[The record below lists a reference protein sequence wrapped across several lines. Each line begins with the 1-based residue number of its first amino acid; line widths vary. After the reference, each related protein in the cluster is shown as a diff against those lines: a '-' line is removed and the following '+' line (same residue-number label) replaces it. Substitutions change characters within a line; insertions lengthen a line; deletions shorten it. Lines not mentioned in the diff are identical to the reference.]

1 MGILSFFKKL
11 KEEAVDQ
18 PTYKATPDSLGLNF
32 SVKPDELSASL
43 SGEIESPLLRFQH
56 TLLKSLEEQGVAIR
70 IANGFEVESIN
81 AVNLDESFYEAFYL
95 PPVFNGRINTKI
107 KGRTSQAAFE
117 ITAEPV
123 MPNGELISHYELK
136 GPFLKIS
143 QTEQFLLKSAD
154 WQALSTINNHQ
165 ALTAG
170 QKTEFANN
178 SLVLQLKNAEAAG
191 CNIDLSHF
199 KNIDYIQP
207 EKMGLSMQELENGD
221 LMLSPT
227 FGKNLDHKDI
237 ENRLGQ
243 IGDAK
248 QEMIFK
254 VRNSF
259 VLLDEKR
266 LEAAKEILTTRRIP
280 KAQVKKFFEAPTA
293 YLNAAVIDLDTGFSM
308 RVKGAEKFQHAYFGD
323 VEESGVDWFG
333 DGKPTERTETL
344 EALGNILNNDETLT
358 EFKQVIQDSEEL
370 GSQTVDFEGISVDVT
385 DKPLIEQA
393 VKQGE
398 ELIAQQSNSTHDTE
412 LEGERELELEPELPL
427 QTAVVAI
434 DTNDDDVEFE
444 VSSSHINDINF
455 DKVIFSRDNLKRD
468 PFPHQEEGIQWLLGL
483 MTAGQFGEG
492 QFGEEKPVGGGLL
505 ADDMGL
511 GKSYMALVAIHEYM
525 HRIKEHKKQEKPI
538 LLVAPLSLLEN
549 WKDEIDKTF
558 HASPFTDVVILQS
571 AADLK
576 RFKVKGAK
584 KETLQAVADD
594 STLGQDDIRYSLKI
608 GGEYGA
614 DRLDQPNRLV
624 LATYQTIRDY
634 QFSLSRI
641 DWAVVAFDEA
651 QNIKNPNTIV
661 TRAAKALKGDFKLL
675 ATGTPVENSLKD
687 FWCLFDTA
695 VPGLLGSWR
704 EFRETYIAPILEA
717 KDDSA
722 AVQQD
727 VGLQLRQ
734 AVGQYMLRRT
744 KEEKLKA
751 LPAKHLWIGD
761 ETLVEGNTQFH
772 RGLVGCMQGSQ
783 KSAYDQVLQNVHDQ
797 EGDKRAL
804 ILSSLPKLRQIC
816 IHHDIA
822 AIQPASATS
831 KLIADSINASC
842 KIQSLITILDEVKQK
857 DEKVIIFATTKAIQS
872 YLSFVLGARYNL
884 AIDIVN
890 GETKAIANSANV
902 STRKSILAEFED
914 KDGFNIVIM
923 SPVAAGVG
931 LTVIGANNVV
941 HLERHWNPAKEAQ
954 ATDRVY
960 RIGQKKEVNVYMPI
974 AAHPSIR
981 TFDQQLAKLLQKKT
995 NLSEAVVAQPDL
1007 QSDMAKIM
1015 V

>member
-11 KEEAVDQ
+11 KEESVDQ
-18 PTYKATPDSLGLNF
+18 PTYKVTADSLGLNF
-32 SVKPDELSASL
+32 SVSQSELSASL
-43 SGEIESPLLRFQH
+43 IGEVEAPLLRFQH
-56 TLLKSLEEQGVAIR
+56 TLLKSLEEQGAAIR
-70 IANGFEVESIN
+70 IANGFEVESFN
-81 AVNLDESFYEAFYL
+81 AVSLDESFYEAFYL
-95 PPVFNGRINTKI
+95 PPQFNGSINTKI
-107 KGRTSQAAFE
+107 KGRTSQTAFG

-136 GPFLKIS
+136 GPYLKIS
-143 QTEQFLLKSAD
+143 STEQFLLKSKD
-154 WQALSTINNHQ
+154 WQALVSIKNHK
-165 ALTAG
+165 ALTPS

-191 CNIDLSHF
+191 CKIDLSHF
-199 KNIDYIQP
+199 RNIDYIKP

-227 FGKNLDHKDI
+227 FGKDIDQKDI

-243 IGDAK
+243 IGSSK
-248 QEMIFK
+248 EEMIFK

-333 DGKPTERTETL
+333 GGQPIEKSETI
-344 EALGNILNNDETLT
+344 EALGKVIANRESLAD
-358 EFKQVIQDSEEL
+358 FKKTVEDAQEL
-370 GSQTVDFEGISVDVT
+370 GAQTVNFEGVTVDVT

-393 VKQGE
+393 IKQGE
-398 ELIAQQSNSTHDTE
+398 KLIEKQNSSDYE
-412 LEGERELELEPELPL
+412 DESEDGLESEIEEKL

-444 VSSSHINDINF
+444 VSSGDINSINF
-455 DKVIFSRDNLKRD
+455 DKVIFARENLKRL

-483 MTAGQFGEG
+483 MTAGQFGED
-492 QFGEEKPVGGGLL
+492 KPVGGGLL

-525 HRIKEHKKQEKPI
+525 HRIKEHKKKEKPV

-576 RFKVKGAK
+576 RFKVQGAK

-594 STLGQDDIRYSLKI
+594 STLEKDDIRYSLKI

-641 DWAVVAFDEA
+641 DWAIVAFDEA

-717 KDDSA
+717 KEDA
-722 AVQQD
+722 AALQLE
-727 VGLQLRQ
+727 VGLQLRH
-734 AVGQYMLRRT
+734 AVGRYMLRRT
-744 KEEKLKA
+744 KEEKLSA

-761 ETLVEGNTQFH
+761 ETLVEGNTRFH
-772 RGLVGCMQGSQ
+772 SGLVGNMQGSQ
-783 KSAYDQVLQNVHDQ
+783 KTAYDQVLQSVHDQ

-872 YLSFVLGARYNL
+872 YLSFVLGVRYNL
-884 AIDIVN
+884 AVDIVN
-890 GETKAIANSANV
+890 GETKAISNTTNI

-923 SPVAAGVG
+923 SPLAAGVG

-960 RIGQKKEVNVYMPI
+960 RIGQKKEVNVYLPI

>member
-11 KEEAVDQ
+11 KEESVDQ
-18 PTYKATPDSLGLNF
+18 PTYKATADSLGLNF
-32 SVKPDELSASL
+32 SVAESDLSASI
-43 SGEIESPLLRFQH
+43 SGEIEAPLLRFQH
-56 TLLKSLEEQGVAIR
+56 ALLKSLEEQGAASR

-81 AVNLDESFYEAFYL
+81 VVNLDESFYEAFYL
-95 PPVFNGRINTKI
+95 PPVFNGSINTKI
-107 KGRTSQAAFE
+107 KGRTSQSAFE
-117 ITAEPV
+117 VTAEPV

-136 GPFLKIS
+136 GPYLKIS
-143 QTEQFLLKSAD
+143 QTEKFLLKSAD
-154 WQALSTINNHQ
+154 WQALSSVNDHKNLS
-165 ALTAG
+165 AV

-178 SLVLQLKNAEAAG
+178 SLVLHLKNAESAG

-199 KNIDYIQP
+199 RNIDYIQP
-207 EKMGLSMQELENGD
+207 EKLGLSMQELENGD
-221 LMLSPT
+221 LMLFPT
-227 FGKNLDHKDI
+227 FGKELDQKDI
-237 ENRLGQ
+237 ESRLGQ

-266 LEAAKEILTTRRIP
+266 LEVAKEIITMRRIP

-333 DGKPTERTETL
+333 DGEPRERTGTI
-344 EALGNILNNDETLT
+344 EALGQLINNDETLT
-358 EFKQVIQDSEEL
+358 EFKQVVEDAQEL
-370 GSQTVDFEGISVDVT
+370 GSQTVDFEGIAVDVT
-385 DKPLIEQA
+385 DKPLIEQ
-393 VKQGE
+393 VVRQGE
-398 ELIAQQSNSTHDTE
+398 ELIAQQGTLATDTE
-412 LEGERELELEPELPL
+412 IENDQDCEEPEAPL
-427 QTAVVAI
+427 QAAVVAI

-444 VSSSHINDINF
+444 VSRNNINDINF
-455 DKVIFSRDNLKRD
+455 DKVIFSRDNLKRQ

-483 MTAGQFGEG
+483 MTAGQFDEDS
-492 QFGEEKPVGGGLL
+492 PVGGGLL

-576 RFKVKGAK
+576 RFKVQGAK
-584 KETLQAVADD
+584 KETLQAVGND
-594 STLGQDDIRYSLKI
+594 STLQQDDIRYSLKI

-624 LATYQTIRDY
+624 LATYQTVRDY

-651 QNIKNPNTIV
+651 QNIKNPNTII

-704 EFRETYIAPILEA
+704 EFRETYIAPILDA
-717 KDDSA
+717 KDDSE

-727 VGLQLRQ
+727 VGLKLRKT
-734 AVGQYMLRRT
+734 VGRYMLRRT
-744 KEEKLKA
+744 KEEKLSA

-761 ETLVEGNTQFH
+761 ETLVEGNTRFH
-772 RGLVGCMQGSQ
+772 SGLVGSMQGSQ
-783 KSAYDQVLQNVHDQ
+783 KTAYDQVLQSVHDQ

-804 ILSSLPKLRQIC
+804 ILGSLPKLRQIC

-822 AIQPASATS
+822 AMQPASATS

-842 KIQSLITILDEVKQK
+842 KIQSLITILDEVKHK
-857 DEKVIIFATTKAIQS
+857 DEKVIIFATTKAIQG
-872 YLSFVLGARYNL
+872 YLSFILGARYNL
-884 AIDIVN
+884 AVDIVN
-890 GETKAIANSANV
+890 GETKAISTAANTA
-902 STRKSILAEFED
+902 TRKSILAEFEL
-914 KDGFNIVIM
+914 KEGFNIVIM

-931 LTVIGANNVV
+931 LTVVGANNVI

-974 AAHPSIR
+974 AGHPSVR

>member
-1 MGILSFFKKL
+1 MGILSFFKKV
-11 KEEAVDQ
+11 KESAADQ
-18 PTYKATPDSLGLNF
+18 PTYKATADSLGLNF
-32 SVKPDELSASL
+32 SVDPGVLLTSL
-43 SGEIESPLLRFQH
+43 DGDTDALLLRYQH
-56 TLLKSLEEQGVAIR
+56 ILLKNLEEQGAATR
-70 IANGFEVESIN
+70 IANGFEVKS
-81 AVNLDESFYEAFYL
+81 VNVVKLDESFYEAFYL
-95 PPVFNGRINTKI
+95 PAVFKGSINTKI
-107 KGRTSQAAFE
+107 KGRTSQAAFA
-117 ITAEPV
+117 INAVPV

-136 GPFLKIS
+136 GPYLRIS

-154 WQALSTINNHQ
+154 WQALSSIDNHQ
-165 ALTAG
+165 VLNAS

-227 FGKNLDHKDI
+227 FGKDLDQKDI

-280 KAQVKKFFEAPTA
+280 KSQVKKFFEAPTA

-333 DGKPTERTETL
+333 DGKPREKSETVDT
-344 EALGNILNNDETLT
+344 LGQIINNDETLT
-358 EFKQVIQDSEEL
+358 EFKQKVEDAQEL
-370 GSQTVDFEGISVDVT
+370 GAQTVAFEGITVDVT
-385 DKPLIEQA
+385 DKQLIDQIVE
-393 VKQGE
+393 QGE
-398 ELIAQQSNSTHDTE
+398 ALIANKHSSAHYTE
-412 LEGERELELEPELPL
+412 LEDEQGLNAEEPEVQL

-434 DTNDDDVEFE
+434 DTNDDDVDFE
-444 VSSSHINDINF
+444 VTNNNINDIHF
-455 DKVIFSRDNLKRD
+455 EKMTFARDNLKRE

-483 MTAGQFGEG
+483 MTSGQFGEG
-492 QFGEEKPVGGGLL
+492 TPVGGGLL

-511 GKSYMALVAIHEYM
+511 GKSYMALVAIHEYK
-525 HRIKEHKKQEKPI
+525 HRIKERKKREKPV

-576 RFKVKGAK
+576 RFKVQGAK
-584 KETLQAVADD
+584 KETLQAVDND
-594 STLGQDDIRYSLKI
+594 SMLQQDDIRYSLKV

-651 QNIKNPNTIV
+651 QNIKNPNSIV

-704 EFRETYIAPILEA
+704 EFREIYIAPILDA

-722 AVQQD
+722 AVQQE

-734 AVGQYMLRRT
+734 TVGRYMLRRT
-744 KEEKLKA
+744 KEEKLTG

-761 ETLVEGNTQFH
+761 EALAEGGGRFH
-772 RGLVGCMQGSQ
+772 KGLVGCMQSHQ
-783 KSAYDQVLQNVHDQ
+783 KTAYDQVLQNVHDQ

-816 IHHDIA
+816 IHHDIDS
-822 AIQPASATS
+822 IQPASATS
-831 KLIADSINASC
+831 KIIADSINASC

-857 DEKVIIFATTKAIQS
+857 AEKVIIFATTKDIQR
-872 YLSFVLGARYNL
+872 YLSFILGVRYNL

-890 GETKAIANSANV
+890 GETKAISNTANV
-902 STRKSILAEFED
+902 STRKSILAEFEARE
-914 KDGFNIVIM
+914 GFNAVIM
-923 SPVAAGVG
+923 SPIAAGVG
-931 LTVIGANNVV
+931 LTVIGANNVI

-960 RIGQKKEVNVYMPI
+960 RIGQKKEVNVYLPI
-974 AAHPSIR
+974 ATHPSIR

-995 NLSEAVVAQPDL
+995 NLSEAVIAQPDL
-1007 QSDMAKIM
+1007 QKDIAKIM
-1015 V
+1015 EGTS

>member
-1 MGILSFFKKL
+1 VGILSFFKKL
-11 KEEAVDQ
+11 KEEADDQ

-56 TLLKSLEEQGVAIR
+56 ALLKSLEEQGVAIR

-81 AVNLDESFYEAFYL
+81 AVSLDESFYEAFYL

-199 KNIDYIQP
+199 RNIDYIQP

-227 FGKNLDHKDI
+227 FGKELDQKDI
-237 ENRLGQ
+237 ESRLGQ

-333 DGKPTERTETL
+333 DGEPKERTGTI
-344 EALGNILNNDETLT
+344 EALGQLINNDETLT
-358 EFKQVIQDSEEL
+358 EFKQAVEDAQEL
-370 GSQTVDFEGISVDVT
+370 GSQTVDFEGVAVDVT
-385 DKPLIEQA
+385 DKSLIEQV
-393 VKQGE
+393 VKQSE
-398 ELIAQQSNSTHDTE
+398 EAIAQQGTLAADTE
-412 LEGERELELEPELPL
+412 IENDQDCEEPEAPL

-455 DKVIFSRDNLKRD
+455 DKVIFSRDNLKRQ

-492 QFGEEKPVGGGLL
+492 SPVGGGLL

-576 RFKVKGAK
+576 RFKVQGAK
-584 KETLQAVADD
+584 KETLQAVGDD
-594 STLGQDDIRYSLKI
+594 STLQQDDIRYSLKI

-624 LATYQTIRDY
+624 LATYQTVRDY

-651 QNIKNPNTIV
+651 QKIKNPNTIV

-704 EFRETYIAPILEA
+704 EFRETYIAPILDA

-727 VGLQLRQ
+727 VGLKLRQ
-734 AVGQYMLRRT
+734 TVGRYMLRRT
-744 KEEKLKA
+744 KEEKLSA

-761 ETLVEGNTQFH
+761 ETLVEGNTRFH
-772 RGLVGCMQGSQ
+772 SGLVGSMQGSQ
-783 KSAYDQVLQNVHDQ
+783 KTAYDRVLQSVHDQ

-822 AIQPASATS
+822 AMQPASATS

-842 KIQSLITILDEVKQK
+842 KIQSLITILDEVKHK
-857 DEKVIIFATTKAIQS
+857 DEKVIIFATTKAIQG
-872 YLSFVLGARYNL
+872 YLSFILGARYNL
-884 AIDIVN
+884 AVDIVN
-890 GETKAIANSANV
+890 GETKAISTAANTA
-902 STRKSILAEFED
+902 TRKSILAEFEL
-914 KDGFNIVIM
+914 KKGFNIVIM

-931 LTVIGANNVV
+931 LTVVGANNVI

-960 RIGQKKEVNVYMPI
+960 RIGQTKEVNVYMPI
-974 AAHPSIR
+974 AGHPSVR

>member
-11 KEEAVDQ
+11 KEESVDQ
-18 PTYKATPDSLGLNF
+18 PSYKVTADSLGLNF
-32 SVKPDELSASL
+32 SVKQDELSASL

-56 TLLKSLEEQGVAIR
+56 TLLKSLEEQGVATR

-81 AVNLDESFYEAFYL
+81 AVNLDDSFYEAFYL
-95 PPVFNGRINTKI
+95 PPIFNGSINTKI
-107 KGRTSQAAFE
+107 KGLTSQAAFE
-117 ITAEPV
+117 VSAEPV
-123 MPNGELISHYELK
+123 MPNGEVLSHYELK
-136 GPFLKIS
+136 GPYLKIS
-143 QTEQFLLKSAD
+143 STEQFLLKGPD
-154 WQALSTINNHQ
+154 WQSLESIKNHKALNAS
-165 ALTAG
+165 

-191 CNIDLSHF
+191 CKIDLSHF
-199 KNIDYIQP
+199 RNIDYIQP

-227 FGKNLDHKDI
+227 FGKDIDQKDI

-243 IGDAK
+243 MSSSK
-248 QEMIFK
+248 EEMIFK

-293 YLNAAVIDLDTGFSM
+293 YLDAAVIDLDTGFSM

-333 DGKPTERTETL
+333 DGKPRERSEAL
-344 EALGNILNNDETLT
+344 EALGQKIADDESLAD
-358 EFKQVIQDSEEL
+358 FKQLVENAQEL
-370 GSQTVDFEGISVDVT
+370 GAQTVDFEGITVDVT
-385 DKPLIEQA
+385 DKPLIDQA
-393 VKQGE
+393 IKQGE
-398 ELIAQQSNSTHDTE
+398 ELIENQNSAE
-412 LEGERELELEPELPL
+412 NEGEDSLTPEPDSEVEAPL

-434 DTNDDDVEFE
+434 DTNDDDIEFE
-444 VSSSHINDINF
+444 ISSNNISDIDF
-455 DKVIFSRDNLKRD
+455 SKVKFSRDNLKRQ

-483 MTAGQFGEG
+483 MTADQFCEG
-492 QFGEEKPVGGGLL
+492 KPAGGGLL

-525 HRIKEHKKQEKPI
+525 HRIKEHKQQEKPI

-576 RFKVKGAK
+576 KFIVKGAK
-584 KETLQAVADD
+584 KETLQAVDDD
-594 STLGQDDIRYSLKI
+594 STLEQDDIRYSLKI

-717 KDDSA
+717 KEDTEA
-722 AVQQD
+722 IQQE
-727 VGLQLRQ
+727 VGLQLRHT
-734 AVGQYMLRRT
+734 VGRYMLRRT

-761 ETLVEGNTQFH
+761 ESLVEGNTRFH
-772 RGLVGCMQGSQ
+772 KGLVGRMQGRQ
-783 KSAYDQVLQNVHDQ
+783 QDAYDQVLQNVHDL
-797 EGDKRAL
+797 EADKRAL

-816 IHHDIA
+816 IHHDIE

-831 KLIADSINASC
+831 KVIADSINASC
-842 KIQSLITILDEVKQK
+842 KIQSLITILDEIKQK
-857 DEKVIIFATTKAIQS
+857 AEKVIIFATTKAIQS

-890 GETKAIANSANV
+890 GETKAISNSANIG
-902 STRKSILAEFED
+902 TRKSILAEFED

-974 AAHPSIR
+974 ATHPSIR

>member
-11 KEEAVDQ
+11 KEESVDQ
-18 PTYKATPDSLGLNF
+18 PTYKATADSLGLNF
-32 SVKPDELSASL
+32 SVAASDLSASI
-43 SGEIESPLLRFQH
+43 SGEIETPLLRFQH
-56 TLLKSLEEQGVAIR
+56 ALLKSLEEQGAASR

-81 AVNLDESFYEAFYL
+81 AVNLDESFYETFYL
-95 PPVFNGRINTKI
+95 PPVFNGSINTKI
-107 KGRTSQAAFE
+107 KGRTSQSAFE
-117 ITAEPV
+117 VTAEPV

-136 GPFLKIS
+136 GPYLKIS

-154 WQALSTINNHQ
+154 WQALSSVNNHKTLK
-165 ALTAG
+165 AS

-199 KNIDYIQP
+199 RNIDYIQP

-227 FGKNLDHKDI
+227 FGKELDQKDI
-237 ENRLGQ
+237 ESRLGQ
-243 IGDAK
+243 IGNAK

-333 DGKPTERTETL
+333 DGEPRERTGTI
-344 EALGNILNNDETLT
+344 EALGQLINNDETLT
-358 EFKQVIQDSEEL
+358 EFKQVVEDAQEL
-370 GSQTVDFEGISVDVT
+370 GSQTIDFEGIAVDVT
-385 DKPLIEQA
+385 DKPLIEQV

-398 ELIAQQSNSTHDTE
+398 EAIAQQGTLATDTE
-412 LEGERELELEPELPL
+412 IENDQDCEEPEAPL

-444 VSSSHINDINF
+444 VSSNNINDINF
-455 DKVIFSRDNLKRD
+455 EKVSFSRDNLKRQ

-483 MTAGQFGEG
+483 MTSGQFGEG
-492 QFGEEKPVGGGLL
+492 SLVGGGLL

-511 GKSYMALVAIHEYM
+511 GKSYMALVAIHEYI

-576 RFKVKGAK
+576 RFKVQGAK
-584 KETLQAVADD
+584 KETLQAVGDD
-594 STLGQDDIRYSLKI
+594 STLEQDDIRYSLKI

-624 LATYQTIRDY
+624 LATYQTVRDY

-704 EFRETYIAPILEA
+704 AFRETYIAPILDA

-734 AVGQYMLRRT
+734 AVGRYMLRRT
-744 KEEKLKA
+744 KEEKLSA

-761 ETLVEGNTQFH
+761 ETLAEGNTRFH
-772 RGLVGCMQGSQ
+772 SGLVGSMQGSQ
-783 KSAYDQVLQNVHDQ
+783 KSAYDQVLQSVHDQ

-822 AIQPASATS
+822 AMQPASATS

-842 KIQSLITILDEVKQK
+842 KIQSLITILDEVKHK
-857 DEKVIIFATTKAIQS
+857 DEKVIIFATTKAIQG
-872 YLSFVLGARYNL
+872 YLSFILGARYNL
-884 AIDIVN
+884 AVDIVN
-890 GETKAIANSANV
+890 GETKAISTTANTA
-902 STRKSILAEFED
+902 TRKSILAEFEAR
-914 KDGFNIVIM
+914 DGFNIVIM

-931 LTVIGANNVV
+931 LTVIGANNVI

-974 AAHPSIR
+974 AGHPSIR